1 MKFFSRMVALL
12 LGVAMLAPLPAQS
25 ATQPSTAIGLENL
38 KAAIAASTI
47 TIKGKQYPAFSG
59 KKSHG
64 PASCQLGD
72 TQSFSQG
79 ARIDIQGGYHVPKT
93 NTYPSGG
100 PEVEIYSPPNADWL
114 IQSYHRVIN
123 SANGTYVA
131 GDTAV
136 PAGYS
141 FTNSV
146 NYSQVSSDMHSYVA
160 SLTGS
165 GNIYGVSASMAANL
179 NAQIQTNLSNIESYA
194 YSLQSSNSSVKH
206 NAQVWGMGVFNTQVG
221 HAWYIGWIDG
231 TLICAP
237 AYLHDQ
243 AALEAGLKAWVQG
256 VLARVRVYYQQ
267 SPVRLNK
274 GVIPLPM
281 PT

>member
-1 MKFFSRMVALL
+1 MNFFSRMIALL

-25 ATQPSTAIGLENL
+25 ATQPTAATGLENL

-47 TIKGKQYPAFSG
+47 TIKGKQYPAFPG

-72 TQSFSQG
+72 TASFSQG
-79 ARIDIQGGYHVPKT
+79 ASINIQGGNHVSK
-93 NTYPSGG
+93 NKTYPPGA
-100 PEVEIYSPPNADWL
+100 PEVEIYSPPNSDWV
-114 IQSYHRVIN
+114 IQSYNRVIN

-160 SLTGS
+160 SLTAS
-165 GNIYGVSASMAANL
+165 GNIYGVSAAMAASL

-194 YSLQSSNSSVKH
+194 YSLQSSNSAVKH
-206 NAQVWGMGVFNTQVG
+206 NAQVWGMGVLNTQVG
-221 HAWYIGWIDG
+221 HAWYVGWING
-231 TLICAP
+231 TLVCAP

-243 AALEAGLKAWVQG
+243 TALEAGLKAWVQG
-256 VLARVRVYYQQ
+256 VLGRVRVYG
-267 SPVRLNK
+267 PAKV
-274 GVIPLPM
+274 M
-281 PT
+281 PGLKAQ